1 MKKNLN
7 LLFLPKLLPRADIIG
22 GPILI
27 YHRIKNLSSMGHR
40 ITLIAPA
47 YTEADR
53 KDKSLEPFCEE
64 VIRIDSV
71 RERTREEVEA
81 LYKKLKRPRA
91 FLTGDG
97 AYDKG
102 IEEALSRTLKER
114 HFDSIIAEYSMMG
127 QYIEANYDLIPT
139 DTMTVI
145 SVHECY
151 TRAFELRAKKGEDI
165 SEDTIKELFNY
176 EFKMYDTVDKV
187 LTLTGEDADILINYA
202 PNLKNKIRVVP
213 HGVDMAFY
221 TPPKE
226 KSWERNTKNIL
237 YLGNFQHYPNVDA
250 VKNFIDYCWD
260 RILQEVPD
268 ATFYAIGFNPPKEL
282 MDLRRVNNIIVRE
295 GGDNDNVRR
304 LYRNSDVFVAPI
316 ELGTG
321 FRGKLLEAMACG
333 LPVVATSRATFG
345 MNPVNGKDMFV
356 ADDYDVFSEY
366 VVRLLKDV
374 ELRKKIGLNGLALAR
389 KFDHKHAA
397 EKLERALKEGKEES
411 N

>member
-1 MKKNLN
+1 MKNNMN

-53 KDKSLEPFCEE
+53 KDKSLEPFCDEI
-64 VIRIDSV
+64 IRIDSV

-81 LYKKLKRPRA
+81 LYKKLKRPRT

-97 AYDKG
+97 AYDKA

-127 QYIEANYDLIPT
+127 QYIEANRSLIPA
-139 DTMTVI
+139 DTVAII

-151 TRAFELRAKKGEDI
+151 TKAFELRAKKGEDI
-165 SEDTIKELFNY
+165 SEDIIKELFNY
-176 EFKMYDTVDKV
+176 EFKMYDTADKI
-187 LTLTGEDADILINYA
+187 LTLTGEGANILINYA

-213 HGVDMAFY
+213 HGVDTAFY
-221 TPPKE
+221 TPPK
-226 KSWERNTKNIL
+226 KQFQERSTKKIL

-250 VKNFIDYCWD
+250 VKNFINHCWAK
-260 RILQEVPD
+260 ILQEVPD
-268 ATFYAIGFNPPKEL
+268 AKFYAIGFNPPKEL
-282 MDLRRVNNIIVRE
+282 LDLRCDNIIVRE
-295 GGDNDNVRR
+295 GGDNGNVRR
-304 LYRNSDVFVAPI
+304 FYWNSDVFVAPI

-321 FRGKLLEAMACG
+321 FRGKLLEAKACA
-333 LPVVATSRATFG
+333 LPAVATRLATFG

-356 ADDYDVFSEY
+356 ADDYNVFSEY
-366 VVRLLKDV
+366 VVRLLKDA
-374 ELRKKIGLNGLALAR
+374 ELRKKIGMNALAR
-389 KFDHKHAA
+389 AKKFDHKHAA
-397 EKLERALKEGKEES
+397 EKLERVLKEGKGR
-411 N
+411 

>member
-1 MKKNLN
+1 MNI
-7 LLFLPKLLPRADIIG
+7 LFMPKLLPRADIIG

-47 YTEADR
+47 YTEADL
-53 KDKSLEPFCEE
+53 KDKSLEPFCEG
-64 VIRIDSV
+64 VIRIDSA

-81 LYKKLKRPRA
+81 LYKKLKRPRT

-97 AYDKG
+97 AYDKA
-102 IEEALSRTLKER
+102 IEEALSRTLKEQ
-114 HFDSIIAEYSMMG
+114 HFDAIIADYSMMG
-127 QYIEANYDLIPT
+127 QYIEANYNLIPA
-139 DTMTVI
+139 DTTAII

-151 TRAFELRAKKGEDI
+151 TKAFELRAAKGEDI

-176 EFKMYDTVDKV
+176 EFKMYDVADRI
-187 LTLTGEDADILINYA
+187 LTLTKEDADILINHA

-213 HGVDMAFY
+213 HGVDTAFY
-221 TPPKE
+221 TPPKK
-226 KSWERNTKNIL
+226 KSWGRSTKKIL

-250 VKNFIDYCWD
+250 VKNFINHCWD
-260 RILQEVPD
+260 RIQREVPD
-268 ATFYAIGFNPPKEL
+268 ARFYAIGFNPPQEL
-282 MDLRRVNNIIVRE
+282 LDLRSAHVIVQE
-295 GGDNDNVRR
+295 GGDNGNVRR
-304 LYRNSDVFVAPI
+304 FYWNSDVFVAPI

-321 FRGKLLEAMACG
+321 FRGKLLEAKACG
-333 LPVVATSRATFG
+333 LPIVATRLATFG

-366 VVRLLKDV
+366 VIMLLKDA
-374 ELRKKIGLNGLALAR
+374 ELRKKIGMNALAR
-389 KFDHKHAA
+389 AKKFDHKHAA
-397 EKLERALKEGKEES
+397 EKLEWVLKEGKEES